1 MFEYEIYANTK
12 NNRLRTI
19 IDTFINIFNGITIKF
34 HFSEDKYEL
43 NFSNGIESL
52 KFGLL
57 KDILKSYENVVEE
70 LKLYKYKNL
79 SGLENQFYDVEIMYK
94 SLKNKEEDSW
104 INGKIKTRKDLKVG
118 DILTLRKVYKMN
130 FSKQSFDVE
139 ELIELKNPLTETNFK
154 DGYVDIN
161 KRRVKL
167 RYNKI

>member
-1 MFEYEIYANTK
+1 M
-12 NNRLRTI
+12 
-19 IDTFINIFNGITIKF
+19 
-34 HFSEDKYEL
+34 
-43 NFSNGIESL
+43 
-52 KFGLL
+52 L

-130 FSKQSFDVE
+130 FLKQSFDVE